1 MVALEHFKDNASKYS
16 LIIPDVK
23 MLSTTGS
30 ELAKHAKK
38 IKPDIRVMVM
48 TAFEVDRELRSALP
62 YIERNGFCR
71 KPFHMADVCLAV
83 KRHLAAATYENII
96 NQKTLLT
103 TFLDKPKVF
112 REVRK
117 AAWISIWTLVGIG
130 AGENIV
136 STLTRSLTLVANG
149 LDSPTRWLRLL
160 SGLESGCCKSRA
172 APCSILAT
180 PG

>member
-1 MVALEHFKDNASKYS
+1 VVALEHFKNNASKYS

-23 MLSTTGS
+23 MPSTNGS

-62 YIERNGFCR
+62 CIERNGFLQ

-117 AAWISIWTLVGIG
+117 AAWISIWTLAGIG
-130 AGENIV
+130 AGEKIV
-136 STLTRSLTLVANG
+136 STLTRSLTLVADG

-160 SGLESGCCKSRA
+160 FGLE
-172 APCSILAT
+172 
-180 PG
+180 